1 MSKPKILI
9 QIDPDQ
15 QASTFDA
22 VVAVDSNI
30 DQLFTRSGVH
40 PDDVEGLVHGA
51 MFTRG
56 PNDLKNT
63 AIFFGGSNVAACQSL
78 VQRAQECF
86 FGPMR
91 VSIMA
96 DANGSNTTAAAAVL
110 CAQRHLDLAGQKIVV
125 LAGTGPVG
133 QRIVKIIAGLNLAGE
148 IFVCS
153 RKVEKAESVIADLL
167 ASGFKTNATLTP
179 AAAGSTDQAAAVTKN
194 AAVVFAAG
202 AAGIELLDARWQ
214 QNGIRVLI
222 DLNAVPPAGI
232 ANIDVM
238 DCGEERGGSI
248 CYGAIGVGGLK
259 MKIHKRSIQSLFEEN
274 DQVLDTQA
282 IYQIGLGLE

>member
-1 MSKPKILI
+1 MSKPKILF
-9 QIDPDQ
+9 QLDPDA

-22 VVAVDSNI
+22 VVAVDSDI
-30 DQLFTRSGVH
+30 DQLFTRSGVQ
-40 PDDVEGLVHGA
+40 PDEVEGLVHGA

-56 PNDLKNT
+56 PSDLKST
-63 AIFFGGSNVAACQSL
+63 AIFFGGSNVAATGTL
-78 VQRAQECF
+78 VAQAKKCF

-96 DANGSNTTAAAAVL
+96 DPNGSNTTAAAAVL

-133 QRIVKIIAGLNLAGE
+133 QRITKIIAALNLAGE
-148 IFVCS
+148 IVVCS
-153 RKVEKAESVIADLL
+153 RKVEKAESVISDLL
-167 ASGFKTNATLTP
+167 ASGFETNATLTP
-179 AAAGSTDQAAAVTKN
+179 AAAGSTDQAAEVTKN

-202 AAGIELLDARWQ
+202 AAGIELLDDRWK
-214 QNGIRVLI
+214 QNGIRALI

-232 ANIDVM
+232 AGVDVM
-238 DCGEERGGSI
+238 DSGQERDGSI

-259 MKIHKRSIQSLFEEN
+259 MKIHKQAIRTLFESN
-274 DQVLDTQA
+274 DKVLDTQS
-282 IYQIGLGLE
+282 IYEIGLGLE